1 MLVAAVRRA
10 PEHDD
15 LAFDRHGQLALDV
28 TRLVFHPGVEIRLR
42 IDYLADIGQ
51 EPEGD
56 VAAGLIPATQRRALI
71 EADEI
76 AVGKAPQRR
85 TGAGVVYGDRRLGV
99 LAARC
104 DRREDRDRVPQRPQV
119 VGQRALLAP
128 IPVPDDVLEGLGEVV
143 VNEDYGPPRRAGPP
157 PDRRTK
163 AAGFRYPDKLVTA
176 SGPERQ
182 GTAAGGNPPRQVR
195 PFAGNGRAGHRGA
208 QDVT

>member
-76 AVGKAPQRR
+76 AVGKAAQRSGGSLR
-85 TGAGVVYGDRRLGV
+85 SPAAWR
-99 LAARC
+99 ARC
-104 DRREDRDRVPQRPQV
+104 P
-119 VGQRALLAP
+119 
-128 IPVPDDVLEGLGEVV
+128 
-143 VNEDYGPPRRAGPP
+143 
-157 PDRRTK
+157 
-163 AAGFRYPDKLVTA
+163 
-176 SGPERQ
+176 
-182 GTAAGGNPPRQVR
+182 VR
-195 PFAGNGRAGHRGA
+195 PTRRPRPSPAAATGCRPACSSRPHPGS
-208 QDVT
+208 